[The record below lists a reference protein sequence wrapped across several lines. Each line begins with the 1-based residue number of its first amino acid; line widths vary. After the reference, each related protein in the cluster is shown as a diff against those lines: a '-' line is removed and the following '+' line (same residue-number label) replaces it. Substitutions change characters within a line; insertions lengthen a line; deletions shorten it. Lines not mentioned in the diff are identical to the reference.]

1 MPVMDGFEAAS
12 QLRPQFPDATP
23 TDRILTL
30 TSCNPKLTAAERIIM
45 YSLYDTWYP
54 RAGGPPPE
62 LVPAASASAA
72 G

>member
-1 MPVMDGFEAAS
+1 MPTGVDVLAAVPQNPEAA
-12 QLRPQFPDATP
+12 P

-30 TSCNPKLTAAERIIM
+30 TSCNPKTTAAERIIA
-45 YSLYDTWYP
+45 YSIFDTWYP

-62 LVPAASASAA
+62 LAPEVAAAAAA